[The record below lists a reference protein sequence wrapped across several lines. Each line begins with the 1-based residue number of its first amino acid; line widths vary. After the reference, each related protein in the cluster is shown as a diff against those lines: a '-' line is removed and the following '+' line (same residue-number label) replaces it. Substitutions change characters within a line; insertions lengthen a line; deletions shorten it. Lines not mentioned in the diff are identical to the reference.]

1 MLFTLGFRWASGPG
15 EGLLDAT
22 GHVGIHFITDNL
34 RVRNKHIGLL
44 VNFSLLRNGRFI
56 AGGGEKG
63 LARMGTRRHY

>member
-22 GHVGIHFITDNL
+22 GHVGIRFITDNL

-44 VNFSLLRNGRFI
+44 VNFSLL
-56 AGGGEKG
+56 
-63 LARMGTRRHY
+63 